1 MQSIRETVNPK
12 PPPSLRCYL
21 YMYAQ
26 QVCHQHLLGLPLRL
40 RMDEMN
46 RMPYDHGHLDLH
58 VKRTCMQT
66 EA

>member
-1 MQSIRETVNPK
+1 MLFMHE
-12 PPPSLRCYL
+12 
-21 YMYAQ
+21 Q

-40 RMDEMN
+40 QMDEMN
-46 RMPYDHGHLDLH
+46 RMPYDHEHLDLH